1 MATLYKK
8 KDMQSVKSKVR
19 EPLTE
24 DETIRVNS
32 IVTKFVELFKIKHL
46 G

>member
-19 EPLTE
+19 ESLTE
-24 DETIRVNS
+24 DETARVNS

>member
-19 EPLTE
+19 QPLTE
-24 DETIRVNS
+24 DETTRVNL
-32 IVTKFVELFKIKHL
+32 VVNKFVELFKIKHL

>member
-19 EPLTE
+19 ESLTE
-24 DETIRVNS
+24 DETVRVNS